1 MSKQR
6 QLKTAAELI
15 RKIKP
20 SHKTRRPRTNW
31 EKALLLIRGQY
42 GDEPS
47 RSVDLYALLNHLP
60 AFRLHQPVAYVC
72 QGIVAGKI
80 VHGVCVSDSNFSGHQ
95 PDI

>member
-47 RSVDLYALLNHLP
+47 RSVD
-60 AFRLHQPVAYVC
+60 
-72 QGIVAGKI
+72 
-80 VHGVCVSDSNFSGHQ
+80 
-95 PDI
+95 